1 MPLVSRILIKAS
13 FIYLSV
19 GLLLGVLML
28 INKAVF
34 ISPVFWFL
42 IPAHIE
48 VMIFGWIIQ
57 FTLGVAYWILPR
69 YLEDKGR
76 GSKPMAY
83 LIPIFL
89 NIGIVTMVSS
99 DLLNWNGMKLTGR
112 LFELM
117 AVLTFVILHWKRV
130 VTYNK

>member
-1 MPLVSRILIKAS
+1 
-13 FIYLSV
+13 
-19 GLLLGVLML
+19 ML